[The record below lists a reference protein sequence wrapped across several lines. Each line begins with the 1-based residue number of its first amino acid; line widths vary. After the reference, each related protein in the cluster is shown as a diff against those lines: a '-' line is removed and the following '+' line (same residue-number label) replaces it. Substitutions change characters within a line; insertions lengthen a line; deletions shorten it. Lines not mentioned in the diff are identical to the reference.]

1 MPATLPVTRRQ
12 AAQRRRVAVI
22 GLFAV
27 VGVVAGIALASG
39 SGSGDKPAAAPATPA
54 IGAPSGQPQRE
65 VAIQPQ
71 LAAPTTKK

>member
-12 AAQRRRVAVI
+12 AAQRRRAAVI

-27 VGVVAGIALASG
+27 VGVGAGIALASG
-39 SGSGDKPAAAPATPA
+39 SGSADKPAAAPVTPA
-54 IGAPSGQPQRE
+54 LGAPGGQPQRE
-65 VAIQPQ
+65 VAVQPQ